1 MAEIRRKIMFDE
13 YKTIKDEIIA
23 VSEQKF
29 ENMLTKQFKE
39 FKIEIINEMDRR
51 FNENDRQFTDVDKRL
66 NVIYWLF
73 GITISIIIAL
83 KFIK

>member
-1 MAEIRRKIMFDE
+1 MFDE

-29 ENMLTKQFKE
+29 GNMLTKQFKE